1 MLIAQHSIQIT
12 FFHAFQS
19 FQKCFQTVFPQKTLE
34 SKLLYLCK
42 SKPRFQRGRMSSLQ
56 ALQKLINQVLI
67 PWHDPVK
74 IQSLTQLRI
83 LCIIHSTPEYLQHK
97 EKTKRCLLQVAGA
110 VADPKQFLKKN
121 IFKSTIG
128 SILFLGTWK
137 RQHTRVFTK

>member
-1 MLIAQHSIQIT
+1 MTCYYTAFNSNH
-12 FFHAFQS
+12 FHASQS
-19 FQKCFQTVFPQKTLE
+19 QSLQKSFQTVFPQKKVPKKTLE
-34 SKLLYLCK
+34 SNLLYLCK

-110 VADPKQFLKKN
+110 VADPKQFLKKH
-121 IFKSTIG
+121 IFKSIMG
-128 SILFLGTWK
+128 SIIFHGT
-137 RQHTRVFTK
+137 